1 LPPSTLTGTSTGQLY
16 AKAADGRDSGIP
28 HGYQKVRTCREDRNG
43 LDWPTSA
50 TALGS
55 DADAQP

>member
-1 LPPSTLTGTSTGQLY
+1 LY